1 MHKLDGQM
9 LDYRTWHCAW
19 GLGVRLLSFCC
30 VNLVGGVGAL
40 RLHRPAGC
48 TGCMCPCTAWLCAR
62 VEASHLLTFLFLN
75 VLQAFQGRDG
85 VRWSGAHHAA
95 LLLVSIH
102 KQGDSSSLQ

>member
-1 MHKLDGQM
+1 M
-9 LDYRTWHCAW
+9 
-19 GLGVRLLSFCC
+19 SFCC

-40 RLHRPAGC
+40 RLHRPAAPDACVPAQRGC
-48 TGCMCPCTAWLCAR
+48 VQGLRPRICSL
-62 VEASHLLTFLFLN
+62 FLFLN

-95 LLLVSIH
+95 LLLVSIL